1 MVKAVFFDLDG
12 TVIDTNTL
20 ILESFRH
27 TFRTRLHLD
36 VPEETIYSFFGEPL
50 HHSMSRFDG
59 DVDDLLSTYRTFN
72 LEHHD
77 AMVRPFEGTEE
88 TLKELKG
95 MGLLLGIITSKRR
108 MLAERGLEF
117 FRLRDYFDVVITPED
132 TQEHKPTAAPLLK
145 ACEVLG
151 IEDPRETVMVGDSSF
166 DLLCGKN
173 AKAKT
178 VGVSYS
184 KISLDILEAAGPDF
198 MVDSLREI
206 PGLIRSGRL

>member
-27 TFRTRLHLD
+27 TFRTRLQLD

-50 HHSMSRFDG
+50 HYSMRRFGG
-59 DVDDLLSTYRTFN
+59 DVDALLSTYRTFN
-72 LEHHD
+72 LENHD

-88 TLKELKG
+88 TLKELQG
-95 MGLLLGIITSKRR
+95 MGILLGIITSKRR

-132 TQEHKPTAAPLLK
+132 TTEHKPTAAPLLK

-151 IEDPRETVMVGDSSF
+151 IEDPSETVMVGDSSF

-178 VGVSYS
+178 VGVNYS
-184 KISLDILEAAGPDF
+184 KISLDILEAVGPDF
-198 MVDSLREI
+198 MVNSLREI
-206 PGLIRSGRL
+206 PELIRNGRL